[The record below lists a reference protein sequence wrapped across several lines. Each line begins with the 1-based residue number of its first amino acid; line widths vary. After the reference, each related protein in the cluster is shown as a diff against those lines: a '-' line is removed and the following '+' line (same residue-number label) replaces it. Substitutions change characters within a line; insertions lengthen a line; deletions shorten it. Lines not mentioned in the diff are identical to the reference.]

1 MNEKV
6 LGHFLRYKRTH
17 ADRAKFDVPDIKH
30 RTPGLTRDEVAT
42 LANVS
47 TDWYIRIEQ
56 GRTGVS
62 ASADVLRDLCKTLKL
77 NQAETNYIFNLAE
90 EIPPTTDQSTS
101 YDSVQRFVDE
111 QMPNPAFALDQN
123 LTVVAANKMYT
134 AIYGNFLAESALR
147 RHLVFRTFNDPHFRA
162 VMVDWENYASALT
175 AKFRQLYS
183 RTPDS
188 KVLFEVY
195 SAVKDDPVF
204 KQTWDQL
211 KVEELGEER
220 LLLNVPNAYEL
231 YLIETFL
238 KLLGAGDIIGVQLP
252 GDEETRKRLGEM
264 VND

>member
-123 LTVVAANKMYT
+123 LTVVAAKQNV
-134 AIYGNFLAESALR
+134 YGYL
-147 RHLVFRTFNDPHFRA
+147 
-162 VMVDWENYASALT
+162 W
-175 AKFRQLYS
+175 QLFS
-183 RTPDS
+183 RECVATS
-188 KVLFEVY
+188 FGF
-195 SAVKDDPVF
+195 SH
-204 KQTWDQL
+204 
-211 KVEELGEER
+211 
-220 LLLNVPNAYEL
+220 
-231 YLIETFL
+231 
-238 KLLGAGDIIGVQLP
+238 VQ
-252 GDEETRKRLGEM
+252 
-264 VND
+264 